1 MMSEFIN
8 NQSEKQAVLKELIT
22 RLHDGTA
29 FEEVKKAFAEQFEHV
44 TATEITQL
52 EAALIEDGMPVE
64 EIQRLCDVHA
74 DVFKGSIEEIH
85 APSEA
90 TQIPGHPIGTMLKEN
105 RFIESLIDGKIL
117 LVKKAY
123 ENDPSDANRSALQT
137 LVNQLRKID
146 VHYARKENLI
156 FPLLEKHDITAPPKV
171 MWGVDDEVRQELKAV
186 VVGLESLPIE
196 DEILKSLDDVLHKI
210 KEMIFKEENILV
222 PMMNDTITDAELFE
236 MTKDEDEFGY
246 MIDPPKKIWQP
257 DLLASK
263 EEELQES
270 TPIKSE
276 GLIHFDA
283 GSMTPVEV
291 NAVLNTLPIDA
302 TFVDAKGRVKYF
314 TQGKERIFPRPKT
327 IIGRE
332 VSNCHPPASVH
343 IVEQIVE
350 ELKSG
355 KKDHEDFWIKMGEQ
369 FVYIRYFAV
378 RDPEGKY
385 LGVLEVTQNI
395 KPIVELKGEKRLVD
409 NS

>member
-22 RLHDGTA
+22 RLHDGAA

-90 TQIPGHPIGTMLKEN
+90 TQIPGHPVGTMLKEN

-186 VVGLESLPIE
+186 VAGIESLPIE